1 MKSDIADLKNTGG
14 RAAGTLTAA
23 AFLREFVEH
32 DAVDSSRHRRHRVSR
47 ERVGVASE
55 GSDGH
60 AGARVRRPGRI
71 ARAQAAPTK
80 ASPNGATDRRAHGVK
95 AARNGRESARPYEPE
110 KNPAIRRLTA
120 GAIKRRKGKTIFPIA
135 TAYDA
140 PFGQFV
146 ERAGIDVILVGDSVG
161 NVVLGFDE
169 TTPVTL
175 ENMIYH
181 TQAVAR
187 GTTRA
192 HIMADMPFGS
202 YQVSNEDALRSAI
215 ALVKEGGACSV
226 KLEGGRDQAERIRAI
241 TGAGIPVVGHIGVT
255 PQTAGLGPGF
265 KMRTHRDRL
274 IDDARSVET
283 AGAYAIVL
291 EVVDYEISREITEML
306 SIPTIGIGS
315 GPHCDSQVLVLHDI
329 LGMYP
334 HSPSFAKRYAEVGE
348 LATQALQ
355 DYARE
360 VSERIFPAKEPRAR
374 DGGRLRRTVPPCW
387 HSTRVNAARMLE
399 TNDPSDPLVIALR
412 AFERVLLASDAT
424 PRARRRGA
432 EGSRAL
438 QRAQGHPWPT
448 DPPAPATVIPLRPR
462 RR

>member
-1 MKSDIADLKNTGG
+1 MKT
-14 RAAGTLTAA
+14 
-23 AFLREFVEH
+23 
-32 DAVDSSRHRRHRVSR
+32 
-47 ERVGVASE
+47 
-55 GSDGH
+55 
-60 AGARVRRPGRI
+60 
-71 ARAQAAPTK
+71 Q
-80 ASPNGATDRRAHGVK
+80 
-95 AARNGRESARPYEPE
+95 NGRESARPYEPE

-120 GAIKRRKGKTIFPIA
+120 GAIKRRKGKTLFPIA

-140 PFGQFV
+140 PFAQFV

-175 ENMIYH
+175 ESMVYH

-202 YQVSNEDALRSAI
+202 YQISDEEALRSAI
-215 ALVKEGGACSV
+215 HLVKEGGACSV
-226 KLEGGRDQAERIRAI
+226 KLEGGRDQADRIRAI
-241 TGAGIPVVGHIGVT
+241 TGSGIPVVGHIGVT

-274 IDDARSVET
+274 IDDARSVEA

-291 EVVDYEISREITEML
+291 EVVDFEISREITATL

-334 HSPSFAKRYAEVGE
+334 HSPSFAKRYAEVGQ
-348 LATQALQ
+348 LATEALESFAQ
-355 DYARE
+355 EVRE
-360 VSERIFPAKEPRAR
+360 GIFP
-374 DGGRLRRTVPPCW
+374 
-387 HSTRVNAARMLE
+387 S
-399 TNDPSDPLVIALR
+399 
-412 AFERVLLASDAT
+412 
-424 PRARRRGA
+424 
-432 EGSRAL
+432 
-438 QRAQGHPWPT
+438 
-448 DPPAPATVIPLRPR
+448 
-462 RR
+462 

>member
-1 MKSDIADLKNTGG
+1 MK
-14 RAAGTLTAA
+14 
-23 AFLREFVEH
+23 
-32 DAVDSSRHRRHRVSR
+32 
-47 ERVGVASE
+47 
-55 GSDGH
+55 
-60 AGARVRRPGRI
+60 I
-71 ARAQAAPTK
+71 AR
-80 ASPNGATDRRAHGVK
+80 D
-95 AARNGRESARPYEPE
+95 GRESARPYEPE
-110 KNPAIRRLTA
+110 KNPAIRRVTA
-120 GAIKRRKGKTIFPIA
+120 GAIKRRKGKTLFPVA

-146 ERAGIDVILVGDSVG
+146 ESAGIDVILVGDSVG

-175 ENMIYH
+175 ASMVYH

-215 ALVKEGGACSV
+215 ALVKKGGACSV

-241 TGAGIPVVGHIGVT
+241 TGSGIPVVGHIGVT

-274 IDDARSVET
+274 IDDARSVEA

-291 EVVDYEISREITEML
+291 EVVDYEISREITEIL

-329 LGMYP
+329 LGMYS
-334 HSPSFAKRYAEVGE
+334 HSPSFAKRYAEIGE
-348 LATQALQ
+348 ISTQ
-355 DYARE
+355 
-360 VSERIFPAKEPRAR
+360 
-374 DGGRLRRTVPPCW
+374 
-387 HSTRVNAARMLE
+387 
-399 TNDPSDPLVIALR
+399 ALR
-412 AFERVLLASDAT
+412 AF
-424 PRARRRGA
+424 
-432 EGSRAL
+432 
-438 QRAQGHPWPT
+438 AQDVRDRNFPT
-448 DPPAPATVIPLRPR
+448 
-462 RR
+462 

>member
-1 MKSDIADLKNTGG
+1 MKS
-14 RAAGTLTAA
+14 R
-23 AFLREFVEH
+23 
-32 DAVDSSRHRRHRVSR
+32 
-47 ERVGVASE
+47 
-55 GSDGH
+55 
-60 AGARVRRPGRI
+60 
-71 ARAQAAPTK
+71 
-80 ASPNGATDRRAHGVK
+80 NGA
-95 AARNGRESARPYEPE
+95 ESARPYEPE
-110 KNPAIRRLTA
+110 KNPAIRRVTA
-120 GAIKRRKGKTIFPIA
+120 GAIKRRKGKALFPIA

-146 ERAGIDVILVGDSVG
+146 ESAGIDVILVGDSVG

-175 ENMIYH
+175 ESIVYH
-181 TQAVAR
+181 TQAVTR

-192 HIMADMPFGS
+192 HVMADMPFGS
-202 YQVSNEDALRSAI
+202 YQVSNEEALRNSI
-215 ALVKEGGACSV
+215 RLVKEGGACSV

-274 IDDARSVET
+274 IDDARSVEA

-334 HSPSFAKRYAEVGE
+334 HSPSFAKRYAEIGS
-348 LATQALQ
+348 LATEALHA
-355 DYARE
+355 YAQEVRE
-360 VSERIFPAKEPRAR
+360 KIFPA
-374 DGGRLRRTVPPCW
+374 
-387 HSTRVNAARMLE
+387 
-399 TNDPSDPLVIALR
+399 
-412 AFERVLLASDAT
+412 
-424 PRARRRGA
+424 
-432 EGSRAL
+432 
-438 QRAQGHPWPT
+438 
-448 DPPAPATVIPLRPR
+448 
-462 RR
+462 

>member
-1 MKSDIADLKNTGG
+1 VTEN
-14 RAAGTLTAA
+14 
-23 AFLREFVEH
+23 
-32 DAVDSSRHRRHRVSR
+32 
-47 ERVGVASE
+47 
-55 GSDGH
+55 
-60 AGARVRRPGRI
+60 
-71 ARAQAAPTK
+71 
-80 ASPNGATDRRAHGVK
+80 
-95 AARNGRESARPYEPE
+95 ARPYEPE

-120 GAIKRRKGKTIFPIA
+120 GAIKRRKGKAMFPIA

-146 ERAGIDVILVGDSVG
+146 EAAGIDVILVGDSVG

-175 ENMIYH
+175 DSMIYH
-181 TQAVAR
+181 TRAVDR
-187 GTTRA
+187 GTQRV

-215 ALVKEGGACSV
+215 RLVKEGGACSV

-274 IDDARSVET
+274 IDDARSVEA

-315 GPHCDSQVLVLHDI
+315 GPHCDAQVLVLHDI

-334 HSPSFAKRYAEVGE
+334 HSPSFAKRYAEIGSH
-348 LATQALQ
+348 ATEALKK
-355 DYARE
+355 YAEE
-360 VSERIFPAKEPRAR
+360 VRNAVFPARSTALEAH
-374 DGGRLRRTVPPCW
+374 LRERTP
-387 HSTRVNAARMLE
+387 
-399 TNDPSDPLVIALR
+399 
-412 AFERVLLASDAT
+412 
-424 PRARRRGA
+424 
-432 EGSRAL
+432 
-438 QRAQGHPWPT
+438 
-448 DPPAPATVIPLRPR
+448 
-462 RR
+462 

>member
-1 MKSDIADLKNTGG
+1 MRTHNHLQD
-14 RAAGTLTAA
+14 AA
-23 AFLREFVEH
+23 LRRGQG
-32 DAVDSSRHRRHRVSR
+32 D
-47 ERVGVASE
+47 
-55 GSDGH
+55 
-60 AGARVRRPGRI
+60 
-71 ARAQAAPTK
+71 
-80 ASPNGATDRRAHGVK
+80 
-95 AARNGRESARPYEPE
+95 RESARPYEPE

-146 ERAGIDVILVGDSVG
+146 ERAGIDVVLVGDSVG
-161 NVVLGFDE
+161 NVVLGYDE

-175 ENMIYH
+175 DNMVYH

-202 YQVSNEDALRSAI
+202 YQVCNEDALRSAI
-215 ALVKEGGACSV
+215 RLVKEGGACSV
-226 KLEGGRDQAERIRAI
+226 KVEGGRDQAERIRAI

-274 IDDARSVET
+274 IDDARSVEA

-291 EVVDYEISREITEML
+291 EVVDYEISREITELL

-348 LATQALQ
+348 LAT
-355 DYARE
+355 
-360 VSERIFPAKEPRAR
+360 
-374 DGGRLRRTVPPCW
+374 
-387 HSTRVNAARMLE
+387 
-399 TNDPSDPLVIALR
+399 
-412 AFERVLLASDAT
+412 
-424 PRARRRGA
+424 
-432 EGSRAL
+432 RAL
-438 QRAQGHPWPT
+438 EAFAEDVRNRSFPT
-448 DPPAPATVIPLRPR
+448 
-462 RR
+462 